1 MNRRRPTLSDES
13 RRAGSRLLADER
25 AGSVRPESGRAA
37 CSPLRRG
44 YGPKLGGAARG
55 TRPDEGD
62 VRPGGSRGP
71 EGPEKRDL
79 SRLSKAERRK
89 LARRRAAR
97 AAAGAVLGAAN
108 ADEGGSDVEDDASSS
123 IERRGAEAAS
133 GARERL
139 ARRRAASKGAG
150 GAGKAAG
157 ANRSGATGPAEGRTD
172 GGPRHD
178 GKRAAG
184 RPGASARAS
193 EPAGPARRAGR
204 GGGGADRTD
213 LARASMRRRATQKA
227 AARGGALPGAQT
239 LPGPTGAASRIARAT
254 RGLKGGN
261 AAFAASGGGAMAA
274 VVAVVAVV
282 AITFGAAVG
291 ASGSAFGGDSW
302 GFEGLSAHERQI
314 AVYLRSKGLD
324 KLHAAAIMGNLK
336 QESGCDPAATQV
348 PGKAGG
354 GIGICQWGY
363 GVDGGRGNEMER
375 WAESRGL
382 EWDSLS
388 AQLDWLWAEMTDE
401 GPASGQ
407 TSWYNPFTSPV
418 RFETFVGLRSLA
430 EATAYWERWIEA
442 AGNPMLDAR
451 VAYAREYLAIFRA
464 GGSGSE
470 AEAVIEEAYS
480 HIGAPYVFG
489 AAGPDEFDCSGFVKW
504 CFEAAG
510 YDLGAARTADQ
521 LYRISTPVD
530 EEEAMP
536 GDIVVFTY
544 GSPQAGETYGH
555 IGIYLGDGMMI
566 DTASPPTG
574 VKVGPVGAGATFGRL

>member
-13 RRAGSRLLADER
+13 RRAGSHLLADER
-25 AGSVRPESGRAA
+25 AGSVRPESGRASR
-37 CSPLRRG
+37 SPLRRG
-44 YGPKLGGAARG
+44 YGPKLGGAAREI
-55 TRPDEGD
+55 RPDEGD
-62 VRPGGSRGP
+62 ARPGESRGP
-71 EGPEKRDL
+71 EGREKRDL
-79 SRLSKAERRK
+79 SRLSKA
-89 LARRRAAR
+89 
-97 AAAGAVLGAAN
+97 
-108 ADEGGSDVEDDASSS
+108 
-123 IERRGAEAAS
+123 ERRGAEAAS

-150 GAGKAAG
+150 GAGKADGPSG
-157 ANRSGATGPAEGRTD
+157 AGATGPAEGRPD
-172 GGPRHD
+172 GGARPD

-184 RPGASARAS
+184 RTGTSARAS
-193 EPAGPARRAGR
+193 EPAAPARRAGR
-204 GGGGADRTD
+204 AGGAADGRD

-227 AARGGALPGAQT
+227 AARGGAIPGAQT

-254 RGLKGGN
+254 KGLKGGN

-336 QESGCDPAATQV
+336 QESGCDPAATQT

-418 RFETFVGLRSLA
+418 RFETFAGMRSLA

-451 VAYAREYLAIFRA
+451 VAYAREYLATFRA

-521 LYRISTPVD
+521 LYRISTPID
-530 EEEAMP
+530 EEEALP